1 MNWSRASKPPVPAPG
16 KPMRKKT
23 ILIVEPADGCYFM
36 LQRAFAQTELP
47 HLLRRVRDG
56 ARALAYMLGR
66 DEFADRQCFPFP
78 DLLIADAAVPKVGG
92 IEVLGYLRR
101 ELKVNVPGV
110 IFSASLV
117 VFDMRRVVEL
127 GRADYFVRPVT
138 FSVLVDVVQSM
149 QLSWLAA

>member
-1 MNWSRASKPPVPAPG
+1 V
-16 KPMRKKT
+16 
-23 ILIVEPADGCYFM
+23 
-36 LQRAFAQTELP
+36 
-47 HLLRRVRDG
+47 
-56 ARALAYMLGR
+56 LGR

-101 ELKVNVPGV
+101 ELKLNVPGG

-138 FSVLVDVVQSM
+138 FSVLVEVVQSM
-149 QLSWLAA
+149 EQSWLAA